1 VTSLFRFAY
10 PLAFLGLLLV
20 PLLAWAA
27 LRRRNRSV
35 GYSSVDLL
43 LRAGLEASAWKRYG
57 RLALRLLVLSLLV
70 VAAARPQTGRSVYKT
85 HAEGVDIM
93 LVLDASGSMQAQDF
107 KPKNRLHV
115 AKEVVKEFVAKRQHD
130 RIGLVA
136 FAAQAV
142 TQCPLTLDYPMLE
155 KLIDEV
161 DIGMLDDGTAIGV
174 ALATAANRLKGSEAK
189 SRVVILLTDGQNNAG
204 AVDPPTSARVAA
216 SLGIKVYTVGVGTRG
231 QAPMPV
237 DDPVFGRRL
246 VNVQVDLDEETLQSI
261 ASITGGRYFRATDRE
276 ELLEIYDTIDAMEK
290 TRIESETYVSY
301 TERFTWLVLPALGLL
316 VLELALGQ
324 TVLRELP

>member
-1 VTSLFRFAY
+1 MTSLFRFAY

-27 LRRRNRSV
+27 RRRRNRTV
-35 GYSSVDLL
+35 GYSSLDLL
-43 LRAGLEASAWKRYG
+43 LRAGLEASAWKRHG
-57 RLALRLLVLSLLV
+57 RLALRLLALSLLV
-70 VAAARPQTGRSVYKT
+70 AGAARPQTGRSVYKT

-136 FAAQAV
+136 FAAQAM
-142 TQCPLTLDYPMLE
+142 TQCPLTLDYAMLE

-161 DIGMLDDGTAIGV
+161 DIGMLEDGTAIGV
-174 ALATAANRLKGSEAK
+174 ALATAANRLKSSEAQ

-204 AVDPPTSARVAA
+204 AVDPPTAARVAA
-216 SLGIKVYTVGVGTRG
+216 SLDIKVYTIGVGTRG

-246 VNVQVDLDEETLQSI
+246 VNVQVDLDEQTLQSI
-261 ASITGGRYFRATDRE
+261 AGITGGRYFRATDRE
-276 ELLEIYDTIDAMEK
+276 ELLGIYETIDAMEK

-301 TERFTWLVLPALGLL
+301 TERFTWFVLPALGLL